1 MAFHLCSYWPA
12 ADAVEINHGEKGIL
26 VGLKAAKT
34 VCERD
39 RLLLLYCSNECASSI
54 RRLAIFTS
62 QSCLEEMCSDGA
74 ISLSPERLH
83 SMARAHWLIEWPPPL
98 CTFDPLHQDRS
109 TMTSYSVYYCYLLAE
124 GQRLTL
130 DFMPLLFLIL
140 LFMQLQAQ
148 LFFGAESVF
157 CCTRFGHRKAL
168 VCVWW
173 TTNAWVLLLLLQQ
186 FHHLLRAPE
195 SSVVMQQHS
204 WLRTR
209 WWREWRR
216 RLLLLWSAVD
226 PFKLNVL
233 VSLRRERERE
243 SSTIECIQIS
253 SLPNLSLSR
262 RLLQIVDHRCGGSR
276 SSSSF
281 LSLTYLAASRLSFT
295 ARLLFLF
302 FNNN

>member
-39 RLLLLYCSNECASSI
+39 RLFLLYCSNECASSI

-83 SMARAHWLIEWPPPL
+83 SMARAHWLIEWPPPP

-130 DFMPLLFLIL
+130 DFMPLLLLML

-148 LFFGAESVF
+148 LFFRCRIG
-157 CCTRFGHRKAL
+157 
-168 VCVWW
+168 
-173 TTNAWVLLLLLQQ
+173 LLLHT
-186 FHHLLRAPE
+186 FRTPKGSRLRLMDHECMSAVAATSAVPP
-195 SSVVMQQHS
+195 
-204 WLRTR
+204 LAARTR
-209 WWREWRR
+209 VFSGDAAA
-216 RLLLLWSAVD
+216 LLTEYSMMKRMTTPTAAAVVGGGS
-226 PFKLNVL
+226 FQAQR
-233 VSLRRERERE
+233 SSITEERERE
-243 SSTIECIQIS
+243 QYHRVH
-253 SLPNLSLSR
+253 PN
-262 RLLQIVDHRCGGSR
+262 
-276 SSSSF
+276 
-281 LSLTYLAASRLSFT
+281 
-295 ARLLFLF
+295 
-302 FNNN
+302 